1 MNPPYGG
8 DKTKGKDYKFAYSKK
23 VKGEN
28 GKTET
33 RFCVNPEIQRIGIQ
47 DDDKVSAGVQLAMA
61 TLSEGGVCCIV
72 LPQGF
77 FFGSSKKGV
86 ELRNK
91 LAEEYKI
98 THVVDIAS
106 GTFKNT
112 GTKTSMMVFQKGVGP
127 TTQIEFISL
136 VIQEKG
142 AYDQSVLITC
152 TLEELRAKNYSLN
165 YKQYIPQAIVA
176 VEGFEMVKLGD
187 VVTFNSQKSQK
198 DKDFYTYIDI
208 GSVDKGVL
216 NISTQIQHES
226 LPGRAQY
233 SVNIGD
239 ILIGTVRPN
248 LENYLYISK
257 FIYRD
262 DLIVSNG
269 FSVISC
275 NTNKILPTYLYSI
288 ITSKTT
294 TSYLTEHATGT
305 SYPVIDNTIIGNM
318 IIPLPSLERQQQIV
332 EAIDGWSDLVHQEES
347 SLQRLEKQVMFQVK
361 EMGRGQPLVKL
372 GEVLKA
378 VKGKRYPVSE
388 GNETGKYP
396 LLRSSKDGKVKWMD
410 DYTYEGPNITVGNG
424 GEANFRLIEKFN
436 ASTHTLVYDVKP
448 TVLMGVAYYTIQL
461 LRDVINERCFQG
473 TGLENLNIQLFMD
486 IQIPLPPLED
496 QQTLQPEF
504 DEIRNKH
511 EKIARYKAK
520 AQEAIQRLIPA

>member
-1 MNPPYGG
+1 M
-8 DKTKGKDYKFAYSKK
+8 KK
-23 VKGEN
+23 
-28 GKTET
+28 
-33 RFCVNPEIQRIGIQ
+33 IRIYNH
-47 DDDKVSAGVQLAMA
+47 L
-61 TLSEGGVCCIV
+61 
-72 LPQGF
+72 
-77 FFGSSKKGV
+77 
-86 ELRNK
+86 NK
-91 LAEEYKI
+91 
-98 THVVDIAS
+98 S
-106 GTFKNT
+106 
-112 GTKTSMMVFQKGVGP
+112 
-127 TTQIEFISL
+127 FI
-136 VIQEKG
+136 
-142 AYDQSVLITC
+142 
-152 TLEELRAKNYSLN
+152 EEL
-165 YKQYIPQAIVA
+165 
-176 VEGFEMVKLGD
+176 E
-187 VVTFNSQKSQK
+187 
-198 DKDFYTYIDI
+198 
-208 GSVDKGVL
+208 
-216 NISTQIQHES
+216 
-226 LPGRAQY
+226 
-233 SVNIGD
+233 
-239 ILIGTVRPN
+239 
-248 LENYLYISK
+248 
-257 FIYRD
+257 
-262 DLIVSNG
+262 
-269 FSVISC
+269 
-275 NTNKILPTYLYSI
+275 
-288 ITSKTT
+288 
-294 TSYLTEHATGT
+294 
-305 SYPVIDNTIIGNM
+305 
-318 IIPLPSLERQQQIV
+318 IPLPSLERQQQIV